1 MIKLVAKENSPIS
14 KQEVGTLEF
23 FLNTPKKVA
32 SVVGVYA
39 EQYKEYIKDYPM
51 YVVNP
56 EKGKFSSVV
65 IAKDEESLE
74 EYKKAMGMSGDE
86 RFRRYGELYGFPPT
100 AIDFFVD
107 KTNDRISKFKVT
119 YYGLGFVCARDEEE
133 LAKVEK
139 ELLEM
144 YGLTL
149 HPKYYNVIA
158 F

>member
-39 EQYKEYIKDYPM
+39 EQYKDYIKDYPL

-74 EYKKAMGMSGDE
+74 QFKRAKELTGSE
-86 RFRRYGELYGFPPT
+86 RFRQYGKLFGYPPT
-100 AIDFFVD
+100 AIDYFVD
-107 KTNDRISKFKVT
+107 AKKDRTSKFKVT
-119 YYGLGFVCARDEEE
+119 YYGLGFVCERDEAG

-139 ELLEM
+139 ELVEM
-144 YGLTL
+144 YGFPLD
-149 HPKYYNVIA
+149 PKYYSVTV